1 MAVFRIERFSPL
13 PAAEA
18 WRRVTDWERHGDT
31 VPFTSVTVRAGP
43 PTGAGTVPFT
53 SVTVRAG
60 PPTGAGTVFVARTG
74 LGPLGFDDPM
84 EVVRWAPPASG
95 RAGLCLLEKRGS
107 LVRGRA
113 SIDVRP
119 TGSGSH
125 VIWVE
130 ELRVRLL
137 PGWAD
142 PVLAG
147 AGRRVFGRV
156 LDVLLDD

>member
-1 MAVFRIERFSPL
+1 MAVFRIERFTPL

-18 WRRVTDWERHGDT
+18 WRRVTVWERHGDA
-31 VPFTSVTVRAGP
+31 VPLTSVTVRTDP
-43 PTGAGTVPFT
+43 PT
-53 SVTVRAG
+53 R
-60 PPTGAGTVFVARTG
+60 AGTVFVARTG
-74 LGPLGFDDPM
+74 SGALGFDDPM
-84 EVVRWAPPASG
+84 EVVRWVPPAAG
-95 RAGLCLLEKRGS
+95 RAGLCELEKRGS

-113 SIDVRP
+113 SIDVSP

-137 PGWAD
+137 PRGAD
-142 PVLAG
+142 PLLAR

-156 LDVLLDD
+156 LDSLLAD

>member
-1 MAVFRIERFSPL
+1 MAVFRIERFTSL

-18 WRRVTDWERHGDT
+18 WRRVTDWERHGST
-31 VPFTSVTVRAGP
+31 VPFTSVTV
-43 PTGAGTVPFT
+43 PTGL
-53 SVTVRAG
+53 
-60 PPTGAGTVFVARTG
+60 PTRTGTVFVARTG

-84 EVVRWAPPASG
+84 EVVRWTPPAAG
-95 RAGLCLLEKRGS
+95 RAGLCELRKRGS
-107 LVRGRA
+107 VVRGRA

-130 ELRVRLL
+130 EVRVRLL
-137 PGWAD
+137 PGWGD
-142 PVLAG
+142 PLLAS

-156 LDVLLDD
+156 LTVLLEE

>member
-1 MAVFRIERFSPL
+1 MAVFRIERFTPL

-18 WRRVTDWERHGDT
+18 WRRVTDWERHGDA
-31 VPFTSVTVRAGP
+31 VPFTSVGVPTRP
-43 PTGAGTVPFT
+43 PGGVGTVL
-53 SVTVRAG
+53 
-60 PPTGAGTVFVARTG
+60 VARTG

-84 EVVRWAPPASG
+84 EVVRWTPPAVG
-95 RAGLCLLEKRGS
+95 RAGVCELVKRGS
-107 LVRGRA
+107 PVRGRA

-119 TGSGSH
+119 TGAGSH

-137 PGWAD
+137 PRGAD
-142 PVLAG
+142 PLLAA

-156 LDVLLDD
+156 LDTLLDG